1 MMTPPQLEIV
11 RDSTVRG
18 ESRLSLI
25 WKLSSDSKCPEKSIC
40 SSLRMVERLSESNKL
55 LIGSTNSYL
64 SWERKAMDSPNAKQK
79 AIASRIALARAQAGL
94 SQGQV
99 ARLMKLHRPSIS
111 ELEAGRRKVSA
122 DELGVMAKLY
132 GVSVSWLACEDTDS

>member
-1 MMTPPQLEIV
+1 
-11 RDSTVRG
+11 
-18 ESRLSLI
+18 
-25 WKLSSDSKCPEKSIC
+25 
-40 SSLRMVERLSESNKL
+40 
-55 LIGSTNSYL
+55 
-64 SWERKAMDSPNAKQK
+64 MDSPNAKQK

-132 GVSVSWLACEDTDS
+132 GVSVSWLACEDTDSPNEHDDRIQLAARELAKLKTQDFDKVIGLLTALKGKRSK